1 MREWMG
7 FVYQQQPEPTN
18 FTGVLVSFSVVDSN
32 NNFRSIGTATT
43 DASGTFNLNWA
54 PDIPGSFTI
63 YAEFGGT
70 NGYYPS
76 FAETHVYAV
85 SVTHPTSTPTPT
97 QNFATPSDLL
107 LYLAV
112 VAIAII
118 VAIAGKFVVA
128 VGRCGH
134 TRK

>member
-1 MREWMG
+1 MI
-7 FVYQQQPEPTN
+7 
-18 FTGVLVSFSVVDSN
+18 L
-32 NNFRSIGTATT
+32 TT
-43 DASGTFNLNWA
+43 DASGTFDFNWA

-63 YAEFGGT
+63 YIQFAGT

-76 FAETHVYAV
+76 YAETHVYAAIV
-85 SVTHPTSTPTPT
+85 QHPTTTTPTAA

-118 VAIAGKFVVA
+118 IAIAI
-128 VGRCGH
+128 VGLLIL
-134 TRK
+134 RKHP